1 MLRWNWHYIKIKIH
15 IIYTIYFPRAL
26 LYRQTNIH
34 EKLFVFQ
41 GNCLELGAY
50 GVLNQVKCENFTGGS
65 PVSPYLSDVIYR
77 CMFMIFIIE
86 IEIKKD
92 IWEFNLFFFL
102 RLRPICIM
110 HLKLPK
116 NVNTIQGIALII
128 ILYFNRS
135 SLS

>member
-92 IWEFNLFFFL
+92 IWEFNLFFFKIKTYL
-102 RLRPICIM
+102 YNA
-110 HLKLPK
+110 PK
-116 NVNTIQGIALII
+116 ITKKCQHYTRNCTNNHFIFQ
-128 ILYFNRS
+128 
-135 SLS
+135 

>member
-34 EKLFVFQ
+34 ERLFVFQ

-92 IWEFNLFFFL
+92 IWEFNLVFFL

>member
-1 MLRWNWHYIKIKIH
+1 MQKRQFLVTLVPEHFSWIKFGMYAKVKLTLYKIKIH

-65 PVSPYLSDVIYR
+65 PVSPYL
-77 CMFMIFIIE
+77 C
-86 IEIKKD
+86 
-92 IWEFNLFFFL
+92 L
-102 RLRPICIM
+102 
-110 HLKLPK
+110 
-116 NVNTIQGIALII
+116 
-128 ILYFNRS
+128 
-135 SLS
+135 